1 MRANE
6 QLVRPVS
13 GPQRSREAF
22 QELARAQLPRLLG
35 LARRLTRD
43 DVEDLVQEALLRA
56 YRSYRTLRAD
66 EAGGRWLQAILVNTH
81 RDRLRKRARSIDEVA
96 VADLEGFSLFRTI
109 ADEDPFPYSDTLHL
123 DFLGAFGRE
132 DVLAVLLRVP
142 EIYRVPLVLCH
153 MEGFATKEIAELC
166 DVPLGTVLA
175 RLHRGRK
182 AFEREIWTY
191 AQETGLLKVSR
202 CLTH

>member
-6 QLVRPVS
+6 QCVPAGLE
-13 GPQRSREAF
+13 PQRSRETF
-22 QELARAQLPRLLG
+22 QALAGSQLPRLLG

-56 YRSYRTLRAD
+56 YRSYRTLQAD
-66 EAGGRWLQAILVNTH
+66 EAGGRWLQTILVNAY
-81 RDRLRKRARSIDEVA
+81 RDRLRKRARSVDELA
-96 VADLEGFSLFRTI
+96 VPDLENFSLFRTI
-109 ADEDPFPYSDTLHL
+109 AEEDPFPYSDTLHM

-132 DVLAVLLRVP
+132 DVLEVLLRLP
-142 EIYRVPLVLCH
+142 EIYRTPLVLCH

-166 DVPLGTVLA
+166 DAPLGTVLS

-182 AFEREIWTY
+182 AFERELWIY
-191 AQETGLLKVSR
+191 ARETGLLEESP
-202 CLTH
+202 